1 MLYAIKEMLTH
12 PKDYS
17 GHDVDIVISQL
28 AAQTGTGAYVWSYI
42 EEQSVYENTSNGM
55 RVYPHELRRYIS

>member
-1 MLYAIKEMLTH
+1 MLSAIKEMLVH

-17 GHDVDIVISQL
+17 GHDVDTVISQL
-28 AAQTGTGAYVWSYI
+28 AAQTSTEPYIWSYI

-55 RVYPHELRRYIS
+55 RVYPHELRRYIY

>member
-1 MLYAIKEMLTH
+1 MLSVIKEMLIH
-12 PKDYS
+12 HKDYS
-17 GHDVDIVISQL
+17 GHDIDTVISQL
-28 AAQTGTGAYVWSYI
+28 AAQTRTEAYIWSYI